1 MQQYH
6 SLYPLEDLSLTREKS
21 SQAFGMKTTLMK
33 GVSSRDGRAY
43 TLRRLDNRR
52 VRLFYNFEML
62 AACNTSLC
70 TILRHEPVAWTRLQ
84 KTFCR

>member
-21 SQAFGMKTTLMK
+21 SQALGMKTTLMK
-33 GVSSRDGRAY
+33 GVSSCDGRAY

-52 VRLFYNFEML
+52 VRLFYNPDL
-62 AACNTSLC
+62 ACC
-70 TILRHEPVAWTRLQ
+70 LQ
-84 KTFCR
+84 H

>member
-21 SQAFGMKTTLMK
+21 SQAFGMKTALMK

-52 VRLFYNFEML
+52 VRLAYISHL
-62 AACNTSLC
+62 ACYLQHS
-70 TILRHEPVAWTRLQ
+70 ILRHPYCGLDFDIR
-84 KTFCR
+84 

>member
-1 MQQYH
+1 MLRQGEEEWGLPETVQQYH
-6 SLYPLEDLSLTREKS
+6 SLYPLEDLSLTRETS

-52 VRLFYNFEML
+52 VV
-62 AACNTSLC
+62 C
-70 TILRHEPVAWTRLQ
+70 LQ
-84 KTFCR
+84 R

>member
-6 SLYPLEDLSLTREKS
+6 SLYPLEDLAVTREKS

-52 VRLFYNFEML
+52 VRLFYIPSPCLLPADTEHR
-62 AACNTSLC
+62 
-70 TILRHEPVAWTRLQ
+70 TILVEM
-84 KTFCR
+84 